1 MAGTLVNQVAHILSK
16 EQEQVFWRLFPF
28 LLIAVLYYLFKGG

>member
-1 MAGTLVNQVAHILSK
+1 MAGTLVNQVTHVLSK

-28 LLIAVLYYLFKGG
+28 LLIAVLYYLLKGS